1 MSLRGI
7 DAQMALTR
15 TAELQRQPAE
25 TQKTT
30 LMSEYLN
37 VEGKLKSEQAG
48 EKVAEMP
55 NSDRTELRPG
65 EDGGGDSYEP
75 SSGERRRREDS
86 LIPEEPRRGYIRADG
101 VDITI

>member
-1 MSLRGI
+1 
-7 DAQMALTR
+7 MALTR
-15 TAELQRQPAE
+15 TAELQRPAAE
-25 TQKTT
+25 TQKNT
-30 LMSEYLN
+30 LMSQYLN

-48 EKVAEMP
+48 EKVAGMP

-75 SSGERRRREDS
+75 SSGERRQREEPQS
-86 LIPEEPRRGYIRADG
+86 PEEPRRGYIRADG